1 MKTTTCETW
10 SVWVRERGGLWQ
22 EVSEGLTAREA
33 QRMAER
39 IERTE
44 SGLKVRV
51 KPAGVHPT
59 TQAG

>member
-44 SGLKVRV
+44 SSLKVRV
-51 KPAGVHPT
+51 RPAGVHPT

>member
-1 MKTTTCETW
+1 MKTATETW
-10 SVWVRERGGLWQ
+10 SVWVRERGGLWV
-22 EVSEGLTAREA
+22 EASAGLTAREA

-44 SGLKVRV
+44 SALRVRV
-51 KPAGVHPT
+51 RPAGVHPT

>member
-1 MKTTTCETW
+1 MTTTTCETW
-10 SVWVRERGGLWQ
+10 SVWVREQGGLWQ

-39 IERTE
+39 IEGTE

-51 KPAGVHPT
+51 RPAGVHPT